1 MDNSS
6 VDKAS
11 LILRIGLG
19 LLVLY
24 YNSDIYV
31 VKNIISG
38 TYGMPTFIAYLVYV
52 AKIVIPIFIILGLF
66 TKVSAI
72 ILTTYMVILTF
83 LYNDWGITEVS
94 SLYIL
99 ASSTLYFLGA
109 GNISLDSLKKRR
121 Q

>member
-1 MDNSS
+1 MDNHS

-19 LLVLY
+19 FLVLY

-38 TYGMPTFIAYLVYV
+38 TYGMPMFIAYVVYI
-52 AKIVIPIFIILGLF
+52 AKILIPIFIILGLF
-66 TKVSAI
+66 TKVSAM
-72 ILTTYMVILTF
+72 ILAMYMVVLTF

-94 SLYIL
+94 LLYIL
-99 ASSTLYFLGA
+99 ASTTLYFLGA
-109 GNISLDSLKKRR
+109 GNISLDSLGKRR